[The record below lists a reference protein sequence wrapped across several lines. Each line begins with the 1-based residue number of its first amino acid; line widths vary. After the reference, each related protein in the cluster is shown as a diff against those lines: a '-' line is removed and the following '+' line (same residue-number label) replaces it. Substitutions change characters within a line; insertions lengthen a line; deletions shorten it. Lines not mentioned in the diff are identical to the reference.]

1 LGVCSSI
8 FPLGPV
14 IMSPA
19 VKRRK
24 STPIIAQA
32 SADPVLANSRV
43 EVLQNAGYKVRTFMS
58 QDKLAIACKNETFD
72 LLLVG
77 HLLEHVERE
86 QMCVAFRTYNPGVP
100 ILQLQAVQAV
110 PCTADYEFDV
120 ENGPEAL
127 VQFLEKILAGWER
140 VAKVGD

>member
-1 LGVCSSI
+1 
-8 FPLGPV
+8 
-14 IMSPA
+14 MSPA

-86 QMCVAFRTYNPGVP
+86 QACRSSNCRQCKPSLVLRIMNSTWRTARKLSFNS
-100 ILQLQAVQAV
+100 
-110 PCTADYEFDV
+110 
-120 ENGPEAL
+120 
-127 VQFLEKILAGWER
+127 
-140 VAKVGD
+140 

>member
-1 LGVCSSI
+1 YVSRCKASEVHSHHCAGVRRPGACKFPCRSSAECW
-8 FPLGPV
+8 LQGPH
-14 IMSPA
+14 
-19 VKRRK
+19 
-24 STPIIAQA
+24 
-32 SADPVLANSRV
+32 L
-43 EVLQNAGYKVRTFMS
+43 MS